1 MRLPSGVPLALS
13 ALAVAA
19 ILLVLDWP
27 RTATI
32 WLGACLMLAVWRSA
46 SQRDLL
52 AHWLEAPGRELP
64 EGQGP
69 WRPIFERLT
78 RQARD
83 VSDEKTSA
91 TAEIERLHA
100 AVDLLPDALVVLDRA
115 NSIQWLNR
123 AAIDLL
129 GPMITHRP
137 VEHFIREPEFLRYL
151 AGGDFKAPVYLPL
164 ANRPGKMYAMRL
176 VPTPD
181 RWRLLILRDITQQH
195 RVEAM
200 RRDFV
205 ANVSHEIRTPLT
217 VISGFID
224 TLIDLE
230 LPRDQQ
236 LLHLRSARKQSAT
249 MERLL
254 TDLLTLSSLESTA
267 PVDSHPFALRPLLE
281 AQVADARALSSGRHL
296 ITLAAA
302 REVQLTGGA
311 SEIETAVR
319 NLLTNAIRYTPEGG
333 SITVSLEAEPARA
346 GARIQV
352 SDTGI
357 GIAREH
363 LPRITERF
371 YRVDR
376 GRSRETGGTGLGLA
390 IVKHVAQRHDAD
402 LEIDSTPGRGSTF
415 TIVLPAR
422 RIEVGAADDLFRT
435 PGRSVSGTQ

>member
-1 MRLPSGVPLALS
+1 MPLVVAALLVAAALLIAGLPTIAVIWLAACLGVHGWRTS
-13 ALAVAA
+13 SNREALA
-19 ILLVLDWP
+19 
-27 RTATI
+27 R
-32 WLGACLMLAVWRSA
+32 
-46 SQRDLL
+46 
-52 AHWLEAPGRELP
+52 WLEAPQTALP
-64 EGQGP
+64 EAQGA

-78 RQARD
+78 RYAREINEERD
-83 VSDEKTSA
+83 A
-91 TAEIERLHA
+91 AAAEIERLHA
-100 AVDLLPDALVVLDRA
+100 AVDLLPDALVVLDRT
-115 NSIQWLNR
+115 NEVQWLNR

-137 VEHFIREPEFLRYL
+137 IEHFIREPEFLRYL
-151 AGGDFKAPVYLPL
+151 DGGDFKAPVHLPL

-224 TLIDLE
+224 TLIDLD
-230 LPRDQQ
+230 LPREQH
-236 LLHLRSARKQSAT
+236 LTHLRSARKQSAT

-254 TDLLTLSSLESTA
+254 TDLLTLSSLESSVPA
-267 PVDSHPFALRPLLE
+267 DSKPFALRPLVE
-281 AQVADARALSSGRHL
+281 AQVADARALSAGRHV
-296 ITLAAA
+296 ITFVAP
-302 REVQLTGGA
+302 REVQLTGVA
-311 SEIETAVR
+311 SEIETALR

-333 SITVSLEAEPARA
+333 SITVSLLAEGPGRE
-346 GARIQV
+346 ARISV
-352 SDTGI
+352 CDTGI

-363 LPRITERF
+363 LPRVTERF

-390 IVKHVAQRHDAD
+390 IVKHVAQRHDAT
-402 LEIDSTPGRGSTF
+402 LEIQSMPGRGSTF
-415 TIVLPAR
+415 SIVLPVSR
-422 RIEVGAADDLFRT
+422 VEVAATAVPLST
-435 PGRSVSGTQ
+435 PGRSVSGMQ